1 MAENKLTNDT
11 TIKFFISVI
20 GLVFIVFILKE
31 LSHIIIPFVVA
42 YFLFFLYS
50 PISNFCEKKKLPS
63 YLTIILEVVLTIII
77 AWIISTLVIG
87 SAIQFGN
94 EIPEYMNKLNTLV
107 QNTALS
113 FGLNDPFFKEFS
125 IQKILSNI
133 DYKLLAG
140 GIFTSTFSVVGNVL
154 IVLFFFVFVFTGHK
168 TIYAAFKRRFV
179 NKKIEPELNKL
190 KTKYDTKTKDANPD
204 FAHWMGDKFNIE
216 RNEQEEKFSNTFKA
230 ITEQIQRYLISKMA
244 INLGAGILI
253 TIILSL
259 FGVDFPIIW
268 GLFVFLFN
276 FIPALGSTIA
286 LLLPTLMTLV
296 QFESFG
302 FALLIAVILAGVQT
316 LFFNLIEPNVLGK
329 KLNLNPLVILLAVL
343 AWGYVWGIIGM
354 LLSVPLTAIINII
367 LSNSES
373 KDLRFISD
381 LMSQK

>member
-1 MAENKLTNDT
+1 MTNTTTSNT

-20 GLVFIVFILKE
+20 GLVVIVFILKE

-42 YFLFFLYS
+42 YFLFFLYA
-50 PISNFCEKKKLPS
+50 PISNFCEKKKIPS
-63 YLTIILEVVLTIII
+63 YLTVIFEVILTIII

-87 SAIQFGN
+87 SAIKFGN
-94 EIPEYMNKLNTLV
+94 EVPEYINKFNLIV
-107 QNTALS
+107 KNTALS
-113 FGLNDPFFKEFS
+113 FGINDPFFKEFS
-125 IQKILSNI
+125 LEKILSNI

-140 GIFTSTFSVVGNVL
+140 GIFTSTFSMVGNVL
-154 IVLFFFVFVFTGHK
+154 IVLFFFVFIFTGHN
-168 TIYAAFKRRFV
+168 TVYAAFRKRFV
-179 NKKIEPELNKL
+179 NKKVEPELNKL
-190 KTKYDTKTKDANPD
+190 KSKYDVSSKDSNPD
-204 FAHWMGDKFNIE
+204 FSHWMGNKFNIE
-216 RNEQEEKFSNTFKA
+216 KNDQEEKLSNTFKA

-244 INLGAGILI
+244 INLAAGIVI

-259 FGVDFPIIW
+259 FNVDFPIIW

-286 LLLPTLMTLV
+286 LLLPTLMALV
-296 QFESFG
+296 QFESVG
-302 FALLIAVILAGVQT
+302 FAILIAVILAGIQT

-329 KLNLNPLVILLAVL
+329 KLNLNPLVILLSVL
-343 AWGYVWGIIGM
+343 AWAYVWGVAGM

-381 LMSQK
+381 LMSKQ

>member
-1 MAENKLTNDT
+1 MTNTTTSNT

-20 GLVFIVFILKE
+20 GLVVIVFILKE

-42 YFLFFLYS
+42 YFLFFLYA
-50 PISNFCEKKKLPS
+50 PISNYCEKKRIPS
-63 YLTIILEVVLTIII
+63 YLTVIFEVILTIII

-94 EIPEYMNKLNTLV
+94 EVPEYINKFNLIV
-107 QNTALS
+107 KNTALS
-113 FGLNDPFFKEFS
+113 FGINDPFFKEFS
-125 IQKILSNI
+125 LQKILSNI

-140 GIFTSTFSVVGNVL
+140 GIFTSTFSMVGNVL
-154 IVLFFFVFVFTGHK
+154 IVLFFFVFIFTGHN
-168 TIYAAFKRRFV
+168 TVYAAFRKRFV
-179 NKKIEPELNKL
+179 NKKVEPELNKL
-190 KTKYDTKTKDANPD
+190 KSKYDINSKDSNTD
-204 FAHWMGDKFNIE
+204 FSHWMGNKFNIE
-216 RNEQEEKFSNTFKA
+216 KNEQEEKLSNTFKA

-244 INLGAGILI
+244 INLAAGIVI
-253 TIILSL
+253 TVILSL
-259 FGVDFPIIW
+259 FNVDFPIIW

-296 QFESFG
+296 QFESVG
-302 FALLIAVILAGVQT
+302 FAILIAVILAGIQT

-329 KLNLNPLVILLAVL
+329 KLNLNPLVILLSVL
-343 AWGYVWGIIGM
+343 AWAYVWGVVGM

-381 LMSQK
+381 LMSKQ

>member
-1 MAENKLTNDT
+1 MAENKLKYDT
-11 TIKFFISVI
+11 TIKFFISII

-50 PISNFCEKKKLPS
+50 PISNFCEKKKFPA
-63 YLTIILEVVLTIII
+63 YLTVILEVVLTIII
-77 AWIISTLVIG
+77 AWIISSLLIG

-94 EIPEYMNKLNTLV
+94 EIPGYINKLNALV

-125 IQKILSNI
+125 LQKILSNI

-140 GIFTSTFSVVGNVL
+140 GVFTSTFSIAGNVL

-168 TIYAAFKRRFV
+168 TIYAAFQKRFV
-179 NKKIEPELNKL
+179 NKKVEPKLNKL
-190 KTKYDTKTKDANPD
+190 KTKYNSKINNSNSD
-204 FAHWMGDKFNIE
+204 FTQWMSDKYNIE
-216 RNEQEEKFSNTFKA
+216 RNEQEEKLSNTFKA
-230 ITEQIQRYLISKMA
+230 ITEQIQRYLISKMT
-244 INLGAGILI
+244 INLAAGIVV

-259 FGVDFPIIW
+259 FGVDFSIIW

-302 FALLIAVILAGVQT
+302 FALLIAVILSGVQT
-316 LFFNLIEPNVLGK
+316 LFFNVIEPNVLGK
-329 KLNLNPLVILLAVL
+329 KLNLNPLVILLSVL
-343 AWGYVWGIIGM
+343 AWGYVWGIVGM

-367 LSNSES
+367 LSNSAS
-373 KDLRFISD
+373 KDLKFISD